1 MTRSTSLRR
10 IPEPRRIPMIG
21 VLGTVALLFAAGALP
36 RLTYVLAVLAILV
49 SFVPYILSAQIFPG
63 EHAGRVPGDIWVRE
77 LSPEMTKEWY
87 AARRITREEY
97 EATMRSLEE
106 Y

>member
-1 MTRSTSLRR
+1 M
-10 IPEPRRIPMIG
+10 
-21 VLGTVALLFAAGALP
+21 AGAFP

-63 EHAGRVPGDIWVRE
+63 KHAGRLPRDIWVRE
-77 LSPEMTKEWY
+77 LSPEMVKEWY
-87 AARRITREEY
+87 DAGRITREEY

-106 Y
+106 Q